1 MSSLLRLLLGTQ
13 YKRFNLPYKRR
24 VGNGLGNGDGG
35 DGGDGSEERGEERGR
50 NKPKSM
56 EAVSK
61 RRVFVDIS
69 RARDPRN
76 SVSHQRRL
84 SPFVAVPCLVLPQSR
99 SPLEC
104 LRSAPDGISADH
116 SRVTPEFLWSGRQGP
131 RLPATC
137 YRWQVSWCDGV
148 CRWKAVGKH

>member
-1 MSSLLRLLLGTQ
+1 MGTATDAMVAMVAMEA
-13 YKRFNLPYKRR
+13 KKEGRN
-24 VGNGLGNGDGG
+24 VGGT
-35 DGGDGSEERGEERGR
+35 EERGR

-84 SPFVAVPCLVLPQSR
+84 APFVAVPCPMLQV
-99 SPLEC
+99 
-104 LRSAPDGISADH
+104 
-116 SRVTPEFLWSGRQGP
+116 FSGLG
-131 RLPATC
+131 
-137 YRWQVSWCDGV
+137 S
-148 CRWKAVGKH
+148 